1 MNDDSRWQHSSQV
14 HNGLQALTEFGM
26 LGSRDWL
33 ILLFGMQLRRD
44 RGPTLLAEAASGPC
58 TTAPDL
64 RLLGSGLFHMPRTMG
79 STAVSWGALG
89 PGLCTCRSCSQVRF
103 GRTGAHRPEQWERYA
118 TNSQG
123 TLSEGVGR
131 MPATQSWS

>member
-58 TTAPDL
+58 TRFEVTWEWAFSYAPHD
-64 RLLGSGLFHMPRTMG
+64 GVH
-79 STAVSWGALG
+79 
-89 PGLCTCRSCSQVRF
+89 CSQL
-103 GRTGAHRPEQWERYA
+103 GGIGAGVVYVQVM
-118 TNSQG
+118 
-123 TLSEGVGR
+123 LSSSIREDWGSS
-131 MPATQSWS
+131 A